1 MLNTDMMSPRIPAV
15 RTSPFA
21 PPQPVM
27 RVTAPATMSTP
38 NSSDQK
44 PVKTIRLP
52 PVENR
57 KFCDVP
63 KPLLNIIDQ
72 PVTPLPEIHEKNVEI
87 ITRTP
92 DTPATAPTMG
102 AAG

>member
-1 MLNTDMMSPRIPAV
+1 MLNTDMMRPRMPAV
-15 RTSPFA
+15 RTRPFA

-27 RVTAPATMSTP
+27 RVTAPATISTP

-44 PVKTIRLP
+44 SLKTTRLP

-63 KPLLNIIDQ
+63 KPPLDIIDQ

-92 DTPATAPTMG
+92 DLSLIHISEPTRL
-102 AAG
+102 